1 MRAVGTCL
9 TSLFALTACL
19 GGGGG
24 GAGGGSS
31 GGNSTPV
38 SLNLQLMA
46 NPEDFESAEYR
57 RSGALEPINASMLY
71 AAGASGAGV
80 TVGII
85 DTGVDTGHAELA
97 SAIHP
102 SSTDLKRADPLADGS
117 GHGTAIAG
125 LIGARR
131 NGTATHGVAYEA
143 RLLAVRADTPGT
155 CPGSCLFGQGDLAAA
170 TDYAVANGARVLN
183 FSLGDAAGLADSF
196 RSSLSDAAEADR
208 VLVFAA
214 GNGGAAS
221 PRQPARFATT
231 GSARGTG
238 IIVGAVDED
247 EVIADFSNRA
257 GTARD
262 VYLVAPGE
270 DLLTTARGGG
280 STTLSGTSAATP
292 LVSGAAAALLSAA
305 PHLSASD
312 VVSILLGSARDLG
325 TPGTDAIY
333 GRGMLDLE
341 QALAPAGPLVV
352 PQGASAGGG
361 GAALAASS
369 LSLGGAF
376 GPGLAA
382 PVRVMALDSFDRA
395 YEVDLPLDA
404 PTRQASA
411 LPALLDRQRARSSER
426 LGTGA
431 LSVDLTRLARDGER
445 PLVADSDIAG
455 LRATWRSGE
464 DLQLQAHLGRPA
476 LTAGDQHGGLG
487 PFDRPGGYDRAMSL
501 ADLAAPAGFEIS
513 GRLAEG
519 WRLSL
524 AMAGDPGGLLD
535 ETFGLQQVAAGS
547 LSDCCELATG
557 RLASVGL
564 EHGDPGTRAMR
575 LGVGVLGEDDGPF
588 GTSGSGALAL
598 DGATTYFVDLA
609 GTVALGHGLQAFGR
623 AELGQTATAGGG
635 GLVDEMADLWSTSF
649 AVGLSARD
657 VARPAD
663 RLTFTVLQPLRVEQG
678 RGVLDVPVARDL
690 AGNVYR
696 QDVEVELTPTGRE
709 IDLELGYGLPLGSAG
724 FGSGRLQTAL
734 MLRLQP
740 NHDATAAPELLFG
753 VSYRLSF

>member
-24 GAGGGSS
+24 GASS
-31 GGNSTPV
+31 GGGGASTPAQ
-38 SLNLQLMA
+38 LNLQLTS
-46 NPEDFESAEYR
+46 NPADFESAEYR

-85 DTGVDTGHAELA
+85 DTGIDTGHAELA

-102 SSTDLKRADPLADGS
+102 ASTDLKRADPLADGS
-117 GHGTAIAG
+117 GHGTAVAG

-131 NGTATHGVAYEA
+131 NGSATHGVAYDA
-143 RLLAVRADTPGT
+143 RLLAVRADTPGS
-155 CPGSCLFGQGDLAAA
+155 CPGACLFGQGDLAAA

-196 RSSLSDAAEADR
+196 RDSLSDAAEADR

-221 PRQPARFATT
+221 PGQPARFATS
-231 GSARGTG
+231 GNARGTG
-238 IIVGAVDED
+238 IIVGAVDAD
-247 EVIADFSNRA
+247 EVITGFSNRA

-270 DLLTTARGGG
+270 GLLTTATGGG
-280 STTLSGTSAATP
+280 STTISGTSAATP
-292 LVSGAAAALLSAA
+292 LVSGAAAALLGAA

-325 TPGTDAIY
+325 APGTDAIY

-352 PQGASAGGG
+352 PQGASTGGG

-395 YEVDLPLDA
+395 YDVDLPLDS
-404 PTRQASA
+404 PTRQVSA

-426 LGTGA
+426 LGIGA
-431 LSVDLTRLARDGER
+431 LSVELTGVAQGGER

-455 LRATWRSGE
+455 LRATWRSGD
-464 DLQLQAHLGRPA
+464 DLQFRAHLGRPA
-476 LTAGDQHGGLG
+476 LTAGDQHGRLG
-487 PFDRPGGYDRAMSL
+487 PFDRSGGYGRAMSL
-501 ADLAAPAGFEIS
+501 ADLAAPAGFEVS

-524 AMAGDPGGLLD
+524 AMAGDPGGSLD
-535 ETFGLQQVAAGS
+535 ETFGLQQVAGGS
-547 LSDCCELATG
+547 SGDCCDQVTG
-557 RLASVGL
+557 RLATIGL

-575 LGVGVLGEDDGPF
+575 LGVGVLGEDEGPF

-609 GTVALGHGLQAFGR
+609 ATMALGDGLQAFGR
-623 AELGQTATAGGG
+623 AELGRTATAGGG

-649 AVGLSARD
+649 ALGLSARD

-663 RLTFTVLQPLRVEQG
+663 RLTFTVLQPLRVE
-678 RGVLDVPVARDL
+678 RGQAVLDVPVARDL
-690 AGNVYR
+690 GGNVYR

-724 FGSGRLQTAL
+724 FGMGRLQTAL
-734 MLRLQP
+734 MLRLTP
-740 NHDATAAPELLFG
+740 NHDAAAAPELLFG
-753 VSYRLSF
+753 VTYRLSF